1 MLVPSLVTFTLAT
14 VAALFSINTKE
25 EVFKVSMGFISAL
38 SALLTLIFAPLIVKI
53 FIVIVPLVLDKLNYW
68 STD

>member
-25 EVFKVSMGFISAL
+25 EVFKVSMGFLSGL
-38 SALLTLIFAPLIVKI
+38 SALLTVIFPPFIVKVLIV
-53 FIVIVPLVLDKLNYW
+53 VIPLVLDRLNYW
-68 STD
+68 SAD